1 MACQL
6 AGHAILI
13 VENEALNT
21 LDIVQVFECAG
32 ARVVTTNSVELAL
45 QLIEAEGWSVVV
57 AAALSKANC
66 SHLGDGLERRKIPLL
81 LCTGSSPAGEARC
94 DDFRMY
100 KLAYA
105 EMLVQAAKELV
116 QDR

>member
-1 MACQL
+1 MARQL

-21 LDIVQVFECAG
+21 LDIVQVLECAG

-45 QLIEAEGWSVVV
+45 QLIEAEGWSAVVTS
-57 AAALSKANC
+57 ALSKANC
-66 SHLGDGLERRKIPLL
+66 SRLCDGLVRRSIPLL
-81 LCTGSSPAGEARC
+81 LFTGSRPVEEARR
-94 DDFRMY
+94 DDLRVY
-100 KLAYA
+100 KLAYT
-105 EMLVQAAKELV
+105 EMLVQAVKELV